1 MKSHGKLSCYFMS
14 NLSEV
19 CACVFYLPDVHNII
33 YIFLIL
39 QYSIGFKKSKIEF
52 EKCSKGNHITQIL
65 EFLINFT
72 ISSITSLF
80 YGSFKL
86 GIFETYHLILV
97 LKNRGPKLHTY

>member
-1 MKSHGKLSCYFMS
+1 MF
-14 NLSEV
+14 
-19 CACVFYLPDVHNII
+19 
-33 YIFLIL
+33 
-39 QYSIGFKKSKIEF
+39 
-52 EKCSKGNHITQIL
+52 KGNHATQIL

-72 ISSITSLF
+72 ISSITSLI